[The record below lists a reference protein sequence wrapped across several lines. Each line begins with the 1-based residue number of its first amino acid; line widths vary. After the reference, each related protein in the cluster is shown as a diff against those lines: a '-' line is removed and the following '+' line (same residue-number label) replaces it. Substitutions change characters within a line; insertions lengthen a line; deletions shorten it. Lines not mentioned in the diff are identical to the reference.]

1 MKEGEIMV
9 EQRKSI
15 KLIALRVLVAV
26 LLAFSLGAVS
36 GCGPGTAGYDWHS
49 GEMEVEKTPTNQ

>member
-1 MKEGEIMV
+1 MKEGDIMV
-9 EQRKSI
+9 KQIKSI
-15 KLIALRVLVAV
+15 TSIMLGLLVALLIAI
-26 LLAFSLGAVS
+26 SLGAVS

>member
-9 EQRKSI
+9 KQRKSI
-15 KLIALRVLVAV
+15 TSIVLKVLVAI

-49 GEMEVEKTPTNQ
+49 GETEVEKTPMDQ

>member
-1 MKEGEIMV
+1 MV
-9 EQRKSI
+9 KQRKSI
-15 KLIALRVLVAV
+15 TSILLGLLVTL

-49 GEMEVEKTPTNQ
+49 GEMELEKTPLNK

>member
-9 EQRKSI
+9 KQRKSI
-15 KLIALRVLVAV
+15 ASIVLKVLVAV
-26 LLAFSLGAVS
+26 LLSFSLGAVS

-49 GEMEVEKTPTNQ
+49 GEMEVEKTPVNR

>member
-9 EQRKSI
+9 KQRKSI
-15 KLIALRVLVAV
+15 TSIVLRVLVAI
-26 LLAFSLGAVS
+26 LLAFSLGSVS

-49 GEMEVEKTPTNQ
+49 GEMELEKTPTNL

>member
-9 EQRKSI
+9 KQRKSI
-15 KLIALRVLVAV
+15 ISIVLRVLVTV

-49 GEMEVEKTPTNQ
+49 GEMEVEITPTNQ

>member
-9 EQRKSI
+9 KQTISI
-15 KLIALRVLVAV
+15 TSIVLRVLVAI

>member
-9 EQRKSI
+9 KQRKSI
-15 KLIALRVLVAV
+15 TSIVLRVLVTI

-49 GEMEVEKTPTNQ
+49 GEMEVEKTPMNQ